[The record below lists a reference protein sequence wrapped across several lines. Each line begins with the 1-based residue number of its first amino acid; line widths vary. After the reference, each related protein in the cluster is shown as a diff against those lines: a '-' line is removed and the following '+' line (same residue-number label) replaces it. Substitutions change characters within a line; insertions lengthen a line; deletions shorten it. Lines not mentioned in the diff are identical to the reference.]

1 MLLLGIIPI
10 SLSIDALGVG
20 FSYRLRGVRITG
32 GAKLIVGF
40 LTSGAMAASMV
51 AGKALAAFLPADVM
65 NIFGTAL
72 LVLIGLAMI
81 RNALFGEDA
90 FYDFDKSKKI
100 ELGEA
105 VVLGLALSADA
116 ASCGLALSVVT
127 WGSFWLPILSG
138 LMQMAFLWAGEFLY
152 EKGVKSRVSGQKGMG
167 AFAGGI
173 LVLMA
178 LLKFSL

>member
-1 MLLLGIIPI
+1 MLQLGIIPI

-20 FSYRLRGVRITG
+20 FSYRMRGVKITG
-32 GAKLIVGF
+32 SAKLVIGF
-40 LTSGAMAASMV
+40 LTSTAMGISMA

-72 LVLIGLAMI
+72 LILIGLAMI
-81 RNALFGEDA
+81 RNALFGKDA
-90 FYDFDKSKKI
+90 FYDFDRSKNI

-105 VVLGLALSADA
+105 IVLGLALSADA
-116 ASCGLALSVVT
+116 ASCGLALSAAA
-127 WGSFWLPILSG
+127 WGSYLLPLLSG
-138 LMQMAFLWAGEFLY
+138 LMQAVFLWVGEFLY
-152 EKGVKSRVSGQKGMG
+152 EKGVKTRVTGQKGMG
-167 AFAGGI
+167 AFAGGL